1 MIIKRDELYN
11 TEDEIMHLEILL
23 QEAIWRRRLILKK
36 RQIQG
41 WWDWLLEW
49 VGY

>member
-1 MIIKRDELYN
+1 MLIKRDELYN
-11 TEDEIMHLEILL
+11 TTDEIIILERLL
-23 QEAIWRRRLILKK
+23 QEAIWRRRIILKK
-36 RQIQG
+36 RQLQD